1 MVQVIP
7 GILEKDWE
15 EIERKLEIIKPI
27 SRKVHI
33 DFLDGK
39 FSPEVS
45 FLDPGPF
52 AKYKDDFFMEAHL
65 MVEDPAKYVKPLS
78 DAGFNRF
85 LGHIEKM
92 KDLDEFIAEGQIHG
106 EVGIAV
112 DIDATIESLK
122 VPYDDLDCILLMG
135 VKAGKSGQVFLPQT
149 LEKIKKL
156 VQRTETPIE
165 IDGGMDQDTIISVKK
180 EGASRF
186 IVTSFIFQNQDPMQA
201 YEKLVNL
208 VSD

>member
-1 MVQVIP
+1 MTQVIP
-7 GILEKDWE
+7 GILEKDWQ

-27 SRKVHI
+27 SRIVHI

-39 FSPEVS
+39 FSEEVS
-45 FLDPGPF
+45 FLDPAPF
-52 AKYKDDFFMEAHL
+52 SKYKDDFFMEAHL

-92 KDLDEFIAEGQIHG
+92 KDLEEFIAQGQIHG

-112 DIDATIESLK
+112 DIDTTIESLK

-149 LEKIKKL
+149 LEKIKKIK
-156 VQRTETPIE
+156 R
-165 IDGGMDQDTIISVKK
+165 KN
-180 EGASRF
+180 R
-186 IVTSFIFQNQDPMQA
+186 N
-201 YEKLVNL
+201 
-208 VSD
+208 SD

>member
-1 MVQVIP
+1 
-7 GILEKDWE
+7 
-15 EIERKLEIIKPI
+15 
-27 SRKVHI
+27 
-33 DFLDGK
+33 
-39 FSPEVS
+39 
-45 FLDPGPF
+45 
-52 AKYKDDFFMEAHL
+52 
-65 MVEDPAKYVKPLS
+65 
-78 DAGFNRF
+78 
-85 LGHIEKM
+85 M

-165 IDGGMDQDTIISVKK
+165 IDGGWIRTQLLVLKK
-180 EGASRF
+180 KALQG
-186 IVTSFIFQNQDPMQA
+186 
-201 YEKLVNL
+201 LL
-208 VSD
+208 